1 MTEPRARN
9 EVGYGEQK
17 GSKQRRFARQ
27 AASADQRP
35 HHHDSRRRDAETHPP
50 DNARMCLEQQQTD
63 CAVIPGLPERMPS
76 HIGGLP

>member
-27 AASADQRP
+27 AASTDQRP
-35 HHHDSRRRDAETHPP
+35 HHHDSCRRDAETHRNDLSMGFLPT
-50 DNARMCLEQQQTD
+50 RF
-63 CAVIPGLPERMPS
+63 VIR
-76 HIGGLP
+76 IGRL